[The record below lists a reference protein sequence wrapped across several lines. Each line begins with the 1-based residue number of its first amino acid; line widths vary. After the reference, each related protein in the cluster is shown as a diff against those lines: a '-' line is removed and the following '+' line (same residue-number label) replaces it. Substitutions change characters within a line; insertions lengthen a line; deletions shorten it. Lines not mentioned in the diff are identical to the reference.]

1 MALHGVDISRLTDE
15 QLGEVLEYV
24 WSEARDEERAKVL
37 RRYLRV
43 SDNKLDPIGPDGEVY
58 EEIVSDESGEINV
71 TLQCD

>member
-1 MALHGVDISRLTDE
+1 MALHGVDIGRLTDE
-15 QLGEVLEYV
+15 QTGEVLAYV
-24 WSEARDEERAKVL
+24 WSEATDEERAKVL

-43 SDNKLDPIGPDGEVY
+43 SDNKLDSIGPDGEVY

>member
-24 WSEARDEERAKVL
+24 WSAARDEERAKVL